1 MWRRYRCI
9 YVLRESSIFLGGIS
23 LRLLRETK
31 HGSGWALATAPPLCL
46 FLQVWL
52 SPQAHTRLLGAPS
65 GCHRGAPGEGFP
77 ATEHSPGR
85 CWLHSLPGGPAWAQP
100 GGPFPP
106 TASLGLRSQEPE
118 LLLPREGAGAPASPP
133 SPVSPRRKE
142 GSAGDSHGA
151 APPTAHRSDLGHQ
164 RISVDLPPSLLRP
177 RREQKGSQGSVKKP
191 VVKHKPR
198 LHLREATNQCHK
210 RARGGFTAAS
220 ASSSTPAP
228 CPPAPHGRRPE
239 SPRCSPRWPWS
250 GDTPAG
256 PSTPRW
262 AEAAPKPPET
272 LSIKPQDGASCW
284 GR

>member
-9 YVLRESSIFLGGIS
+9 YVLRDSSIFLGGIS

-52 SPQAHTRLLGAPS
+52 SPQAHTRLPGALS
-65 GCHRGAPGEGFP
+65 GCHGGAPGEGFP
-77 ATEHSPGR
+77 MTERSLADAGCTASPGA
-85 CWLHSLPGGPAWAQP
+85 LPGQSQVAPSHPLQAPA
-100 GGPFPP
+100 
-106 TASLGLRSQEPE
+106 SGLRSLSSCCLGKAPV
-118 LLLPREGAGAPASPP
+118 LLHRLLPPFL
-133 SPVSPRRKE
+133 PRRKE
-142 GSAGDSHGA
+142 GSAGDSHRA

-177 RREQKGSQGSVKKP
+177 RREWNGSQGSMKKP

-198 LHLREATNQCHK
+198 LHLCEATNQCHK

-228 CPPAPHGRRPE
+228 CPPAPHGRRR
-239 SPRCSPRWPWS
+239 SPPAAHRGGPGVGAPLQAPAL
-250 GDTPAG
+250 PAG
-256 PSTPRW
+256 LRQPQSP
-262 AEAAPKPPET
+262 PKS
-272 LSIKPQDGASCW
+272 LV
-284 GR
+284 

>member
-1 MWRRYRCI
+1 MEASHCGCCARQST
-9 YVLRESSIFLGGIS
+9 VLDGPW
-23 LRLLRETK
+23 LR
-31 HGSGWALATAPPLCL
+31 PPLCAYFCKSGSAPRRTHGFSGL
-46 FLQVWL
+46 RAAATGEHQARASPRRSAPLADAGCTASPGALPGHSRVAP
-52 SPQAHTRLLGAPS
+52 SHPPQAS
-65 GCHRGAPGEGFP
+65 
-77 ATEHSPGR
+77 
-85 CWLHSLPGGPAWAQP
+85 
-100 GGPFPP
+100 
-106 TASLGLRSQEPE
+106 ASGLRSLSSCCLGKAPV
-118 LLLPREGAGAPASPP
+118 LLHRLLPLFL
-133 SPVSPRRKE
+133 PRRKE

-220 ASSSTPAP
+220 ASSSAPAP